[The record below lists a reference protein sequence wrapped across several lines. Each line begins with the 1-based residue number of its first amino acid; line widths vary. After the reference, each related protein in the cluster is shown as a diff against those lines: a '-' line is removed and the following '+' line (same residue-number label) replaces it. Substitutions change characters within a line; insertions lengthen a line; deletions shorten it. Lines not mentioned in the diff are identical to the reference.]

1 MTSAHDD
8 IAAMSFE
15 QAMAELEAIVA
26 RLESGEEKLDDAIG
40 AYERGA
46 ALKRHCEARL
56 REAQDKVERIRLDAD
71 GGVTVEAA
79 DIA

>member
-71 GGVTVEAA
+71 GGVTAEAVE
-79 DIA
+79 IA

>member
-15 QAMAELEAIVA
+15 QAMAELEAIVS

-71 GGVTVEAA
+71 GGVTAEAA